1 MAPWR
6 ECVGHNPIGEFN
18 TSDIDLSVCLL
29 LFSESQI
36 IAQKNLLIILALS
49 WRSTYSMHA
58 VTVAVAFAARGTDL
72 LPLPLQKLVNKN
84 HLLGILHPGRAG
96 TEAKY
101 RSQR

>member
-1 MAPWR
+1 M
-6 ECVGHNPIGEFN
+6 
-18 TSDIDLSVCLL
+18 

-72 LPLPLQKLVNKN
+72 LPLHLQKLVNRN
-84 HLLGILHPGRAG
+84 IFLVFFIQEGLV
-96 TEAKY
+96 
-101 RSQR
+101 QRQNIS